1 MKEPRVRGR
10 LRTDGGLR
18 MVGEDGSVTIE
29 AAAELMGIDVR
40 VIREWLAIG
49 SLRIERRGD
58 EEVVHLGQVR
68 KLFRSPMASGSAGS
82 RRGALRVLRRDTRAD
97 AEGVAWLQELAR
109 ERTAAGS

>member
-1 MKEPRVRGR
+1 
-10 LRTDGGLR
+10 

-40 VIREWLAIG
+40 VIREWSAIG

-68 KLFRSPMASGSAGS
+68 TLVRSPLGPGEGAEPK
-82 RRGALRVLRRDTRAD
+82 RGALRVLLRDTRTDPKSIA
-97 AEGVAWLQELAR
+97 GLQELAR
-109 ERTAAGS
+109 ERAAAGS